1 MKKIFA
7 LLLILFVSFQVQTSF
22 GQGNLAPDNK
32 SVLILDPTVSGG
44 AGSPEALAAAKAGT
58 DNYGT
63 PYTVVVVP
71 SWAAYTAID
80 FASYRAIVVGD
91 PTCALTGP
99 ENSAIAT
106 ANIWGPVVMGS
117 GGKVII
123 IGTDPTFHYGQG
135 GDTLIYSGMRFV
147 IANDPGRT
155 KTGAYLCLSCYY
167 NSYCGDTVH
176 LLDGIK
182 LPGQSFTMDG
192 GGGACPIGCYNNIH
206 KTANA
211 PQLVNVN
218 DGNLGPWSCS
228 VHEIFRTWDG
238 LQFDVFAI
246 GVGLL
251 SNYTAPDGTVGSPY
265 ILTRGAS
272 VISAITLGP
281 DIDTNV
287 IGDPH
292 TLTATV
298 TLGGAPVVGVPVTF
312 TAIGGPCMGVIGAPV
327 LTDNAGQASVTYTCN
342 TVGTQFITASASV
355 GGVIQT
361 SNTVIKVWID
371 TPLPVELSSFSATS
385 NGRDVT
391 LNWTTSME
399 QNNAGFD
406 IERALVSGQ
415 ELVWN
420 RISNVSGNGTTNEI
434 KSYSFVDR
442 NVNPG
447 RYNYRLK
454 QIDFNGNFAYHN
466 LSGEIEIG
474 IPNTFAL
481 SQNYPNPFNPSTKI
495 GFQIPNDGNVVLS
508 VYDNSGK
515 LVSTI
520 LNGFKTA
527 GYYTVDFNASGIS
540 SGIYFY
546 KIQYSANGQ
555 DLLKVMKMA
564 VVK

>member
-7 LLLILFVSFQVQTSF
+7 LFLILFTSMSLQTSF
-22 GQGNLAPDNK
+22 GQLNLAPDNK

-44 AGSPEALAAAKAGT
+44 AGSAEASAAAAAGV

-71 SWAAYTAID
+71 SWAGYTAID

-91 PTCALTGP
+91 PFCQFTGP
-99 ENSAIAT
+99 EASAIAT
-106 ANIWGPVVMGS
+106 ANIWGPVVNAT

-123 IGTDPTFHYGQG
+123 IGTDPRFHYGQG
-135 GDTLIYSGMRFV
+135 GDSLIYGGMRFV
-147 IANDPGRT
+147 LADDPGRT
-155 KTGAYLCLSCYY
+155 KTGAYMCLSCYY
-167 NSYCGDTVH
+167 NNYCQDTVK
-176 LLDGIK
+176 LLSGLA
-182 LPGQSFTMDG
+182 LPGQAFTMDG
-192 GGGACPIGCYNNIH
+192 GSGACPIGCFDNIH

-211 PQLVNVN
+211 PQLANVN
-218 DGNLGPWSCS
+218 DGNLGPWGCS
-228 VHEIFRTWDG
+228 VHEIFSQWDE
-238 LQFDVFAI
+238 LQYDVFAI
-246 GVGLL
+246 GLGLL
-251 SNYTAPDGTVGSPY
+251 GNYTAPDGTVGSPY
-265 ILTRGAS
+265 ILTRGAA
-272 VISAITLGP
+272 VISAIQLGP
-281 DIDTNV
+281 QIDTNV

-298 TLGGAPVVGVPVTF
+298 TLGGSPVAGIPVTF
-312 TAIGGPCMGVIGAPV
+312 NGIGGPCPGVIGVAN
-327 LTDNAGQASVTYTCN
+327 TDNAGMASVTYTCN

-371 TPLPVELSSFSATS
+371 SPLPVELSAFTATS
-385 NGRDVT
+385 TGREVT
-391 LNWTTSME
+391 LNWTTTME
-399 QNNAGFD
+399 LNNAGFD
-406 IERALVSGQ
+406 IERALVTGQ
-415 ELVWN
+415 NLNWT
-420 RISNVSGNGTTNEI
+420 RISNVAGNGTTNEI
-434 KSYSFVDR
+434 KNYSFVDR
-442 NVNPG
+442 NINPG
-447 RYNYRLK
+447 RYTYRLK

-466 LSGEIEIG
+466 LSSEIEIG

-481 SQNYPNPFNPSTKI
+481 SQNYPNPFNPTTKI
-495 GFQIPNDGNVVLS
+495 GFQIPTDGNVVLS
-508 VYDNSGK
+508 VFDNSGK

-520 LNGFKTA
+520 LNGFKPA

-564 VVK
+564 VIK

>member
-7 LLLILFVSFQVQTSF
+7 LFLILFTSMSLQTSF
-22 GQGNLAPDNK
+22 GQLNLAPDNK

-44 AGSPEALAAAKAGT
+44 AGSAEASAAAAAGV

-71 SWAAYTAID
+71 SWAGYTAID

-91 PTCALTGP
+91 PFCQFTGP
-99 ENSAIAT
+99 EASAIAT
-106 ANIWGPVVMGS
+106 ANIWGPVVNAT

-123 IGTDPTFHYGQG
+123 IGTDPRFHYGQG
-135 GDTLIYSGMRFV
+135 GDSLIYGGMRFV
-147 IANDPGRT
+147 LADDPGRT
-155 KTGAYLCLSCYY
+155 KTGAYMCLSCYY
-167 NSYCGDTVH
+167 NNYCQDTVK
-176 LLDGIK
+176 LLSGLA
-182 LPGQSFTMDG
+182 LPGQAFTMDG
-192 GGGACPIGCYNNIH
+192 GSGACPIGCFDNIH

-211 PQLVNVN
+211 PQLANVN
-218 DGNLGPWSCS
+218 DGNLGPWGCS
-228 VHEIFRTWDG
+228 VHEIFSQWDE
-238 LQFDVFAI
+238 LQYDVFAI
-246 GVGLL
+246 GLGLL
-251 SNYTAPDGTVGSPY
+251 GNYTAPDGTVGSPY
-265 ILTRGAS
+265 ILTRGAA
-272 VISAITLGP
+272 VISAIQLGP
-281 DIDTNV
+281 QIDTNV

-298 TLGGAPVVGVPVTF
+298 TLGGAPVAGIPVTF
-312 TAIGGPCMGVIGAPV
+312 NGIGGPCMGVIGVAN
-327 LTDNAGQASVTYTCN
+327 TDNAGMASVTYTCN

-371 TPLPVELSSFSATS
+371 SPLPVELSAFTATS
-385 NGRDVT
+385 TGREVT
-391 LNWTTSME
+391 LNWTTTME
-399 QNNAGFD
+399 LNNAGFD
-406 IERALVSGQ
+406 IERALVTGQ
-415 ELVWN
+415 NLNWT
-420 RISNVSGNGTTNEI
+420 RISNVAGNGTTNEI
-434 KSYSFVDR
+434 KNYSFVDR
-442 NVNPG
+442 NINPG
-447 RYNYRLK
+447 RYTYRLK

-466 LSGEIEIG
+466 LSSEIEIG

-481 SQNYPNPFNPSTKI
+481 SQNYPNPFNPTTKI
-495 GFQIPNDGNVVLS
+495 GFQIPTDGNVVLS
-508 VYDNSGK
+508 VFDNSGK

-520 LNGFKTA
+520 LNGFKPA

>member
-7 LLLILFVSFQVQTSF
+7 LFLILFTSISLQTSF
-22 GQGNLAPDNK
+22 GQLNLAPDNK

-44 AGSPEALAAAKAGT
+44 AGSAEASAAAAAGV

-71 SWAAYTAID
+71 SWAGYTAID

-91 PTCALTGP
+91 PFCQFTGP
-99 ENSAIAT
+99 EASAIAT
-106 ANIWGPVVMGS
+106 ANIWGPVVNAT

-123 IGTDPTFHYGQG
+123 IGTDPRFHYGQG
-135 GDTLIYSGMRFV
+135 GDSLIYGGMRFV
-147 IANDPGRT
+147 LADDPGRT
-155 KTGAYLCLSCYY
+155 KTGAYMCLSCYY
-167 NSYCGDTVH
+167 NNYCQDTVK
-176 LLDGIK
+176 LLSGLA
-182 LPGQSFTMDG
+182 LPGQAFTMDG
-192 GGGACPIGCYNNIH
+192 GSGSCPIGCFDNIH

-211 PQLVNVN
+211 PQLANVN
-218 DGNLGPWSCS
+218 DGNLGPWGCS
-228 VHEIFRTWDG
+228 VHEIFSQWDE
-238 LQFDVFAI
+238 LQYDVFAI
-246 GVGLL
+246 GLGLL
-251 SNYTAPDGTVGSPY
+251 GNYTAPDGTVGSPY
-265 ILTRGAS
+265 ILTRGAA
-272 VISAITLGP
+272 VISAIQLGP
-281 DIDTNV
+281 QIDTNV

-312 TAIGGPCMGVIGAPV
+312 NGIGGPCTGVIGVAN
-327 LTDNAGQASVTYTCN
+327 TDNAGMASVTYTCN

-361 SNTVIKVWID
+361 SNTVVKVWID
-371 TPLPVELSSFSATS
+371 SPLPVELSAFTATS
-385 NGRDVT
+385 TGREVT
-391 LNWTTSME
+391 LNWTTTME
-399 QNNAGFD
+399 LNNAGFD
-406 IERALVSGQ
+406 VERALVTGQ
-415 ELVWN
+415 NLNWT
-420 RISNVSGNGTTNEI
+420 RISNVAGNGTTNEI
-434 KSYSFVDR
+434 KNYSFVDR
-442 NVNPG
+442 NINPG
-447 RYNYRLK
+447 RYTYRLK

-466 LSGEIEIG
+466 LSNEIEIG

-481 SQNYPNPFNPSTKI
+481 SQNYPNPFNPTTKI
-495 GFQIPNDGNVVLS
+495 GFQIPTDGNVVLS

-520 LNGFKTA
+520 LNGYKPA